1 MKKTFSKEEIRKW
14 AAKRTLCR
22 VLGAPVESIE
32 CWSAKQQAQDRAES
46 ARNQFRLLLGVRV

>member
-1 MKKTFSKEEIRKW
+1 MKRTFTAEQVRQW

-32 CWSAKQQAQDRAES
+32 CWGEKQKAQDRAEA